1 MSSQV
6 PSTQR
11 PIPMQGRNDLV
22 VERVEYRGVG
32 SWVIKDPVALKY
44 HRLQPEQY
52 KVLRLLD
59 GHRNLEQIRD
69 GLQSAFPTLS
79 FAMVDLQHL
88 ITDLHNKRL
97 VYSNRPGRGPAL
109 VKERRKAKKKKF
121 TSLFKNI
128 LYLRLP
134 GWDPEPTLR
143 WMYPLTRWMFHPW
156 AIIFTLL
163 FVSSAYVLLAVKFDQ
178 FYSQLPE
185 FQQFF
190 GWPNLIYLWFSLG
203 LAKIIHEFG
212 HGLSCKHFG
221 GECHE
226 MGVML
231 LVFSPCLYCDASDSW
246 MLKNKWQRFAIGGA
260 GMYIEAIIS
269 ALSIYGWWYTQPGL
283 LNHLC
288 LNVFFVTAVSTVI
301 FNANPLMRFD
311 GYYMMSDFLEIPN
324 LRPKSDKMLREKFS
338 WYCLGIETRPD
349 PFMPETGKIWFVAF
363 AIAASIYRWFILFGI
378 TLFLYTVLKPYDL
391 QSIGIFMAV
400 VSMAGIVSSMAMN
413 VYRILAAPRTEPLSK
428 PKIFA
433 TLTVLA
439 SVILAAIFIPL
450 PLRVESSFLIEPY
463 EVRHVYVT
471 MPGELVELHV
481 EPGNWVD
488 QDYVLARLLNE
499 ELEDQYDTMLVDE
512 KVLVSKVA
520 LNLAL
525 QDNLQK
531 QITQQELESKRT
543 QIKDFEKQM
552 AHLTITSPV
561 SGRVVAPP
569 RIARPKLDLL
579 RDQLATFHGT
589 PLDPR
594 NANCFLEERTH
605 LLSIAPSD
613 RLVAILLL
621 DQGDRN
627 DVEVGQIVEIMFE
640 HLPDRTYSGTIEKIS
655 IGNEEF
661 APQALSNKGG
671 GELSTVTDASGREKL
686 TSTAY
691 QATVLLDED
700 AQLLKAGM
708 RGKTRFVVDRRSA
721 WDWTWRYITRTFRF
735 RL

>member
-11 PIPMQGRNDLV
+11 PIPLQGRNDLV
-22 VERVEYRGVG
+22 VERIEYRGVG

-59 GHRNLEQIRD
+59 GQRNLEQIRD
-69 GLQSAFPTLS
+69 GLQSDFPTLS

-109 VKERRKAKKKKF
+109 IKEHRKTKKKKF

-143 WMYPLTRWMFHPW
+143 WLYPLTRWMFHPW
-156 AIIFTLL
+156 AVFFTLL
-163 FVSSAYVLLAVKFDQ
+163 FVTSAYVLLAVEFDQ

-190 GWPNLIYLWFSLG
+190 GWPNLIYLWLSLG
-203 LAKIIHEFG
+203 ISKIIHEFG

-246 MLKNKWQRFAIGGA
+246 MLKNKWQRFTIGGA
-260 GMYIEAIIS
+260 GMYIESIIS

-311 GYYMMSDFLEIPN
+311 GYYMLSDFLEIPN

-363 AIAASIYRWFILFGI
+363 AITAAIYRWFILFGI

-400 VSMAGIVSSMAMN
+400 ISMTGIVSNMALN
-413 VYRILAAPRTEPLSK
+413 VYRILAAPRSDPLSK
-428 PKIFA
+428 PKIFL
-433 TLTVLA
+433 TLT
-439 SVILAAIFIPL
+439 ILAGLMIAAITIPL
-450 PLRVESSFLIEPY
+450 PLRVEASFLIEPHD
-463 EVRHVYVT
+463 VRHVYVDKT
-471 MPGELVELHV
+471 RSTYSWRIPRR
-481 EPGNWVD
+481 PFSI
-488 QDYVLARLLNE
+488 
-499 ELEDQYDTMLVDE
+499 
-512 KVLVSKVA
+512 SKT
-520 LNLAL
+520 
-525 QDNLQK
+525 K
-531 QITQQELESKRT
+531 ST
-543 QIKDFEKQM
+543 
-552 AHLTITSPV
+552 
-561 SGRVVAPP
+561 
-569 RIARPKLDLL
+569 
-579 RDQLATFHGT
+579 
-589 PLDPR
+589 
-594 NANCFLEERTH
+594 
-605 LLSIAPSD
+605 
-613 RLVAILLL
+613 AILP
-621 DQGDRN
+621 G
-627 DVEVGQIVEIMFE
+627 
-640 HLPDRTYSGTIEKIS
+640 PDR
-655 IGNEEF
+655 
-661 APQALSNKGG
+661 
-671 GELSTVTDASGREKL
+671 RWL
-686 TSTAY
+686 TKS
-691 QATVLLDED
+691 VN
-700 AQLLKAGM
+700 
-708 RGKTRFVVDRRSA
+708 
-721 WDWTWRYITRTFRF
+721 
-735 RL
+735 